1 MSARICVYGAGAIG
15 GHLAGRLAKGGADV
29 SVIARGAHLK
39 AIQANGLRIE
49 APDGDITATV
59 LATDDPSQIGPVDAV
74 VVTVKSPALPS
85 VAAAIAPLLG
95 PETAVVFVMNGI
107 PWWYF
112 DQHGG
117 SLEGTR
123 LPGLDPDDAMR
134 RAVGPQRAIG
144 GTVYSACEVIAPGVI
159 HVEHARNRLVLGEID
174 GRISERAQAIAEPLI
189 AGGCAVEVTG
199 DIRSAVWSKLLLN
212 LATGPIAVLSGGSPA
227 MTLSEP
233 AIEDAMRALFREGEA
248 VARALGLEP
257 VANPDTTINNLRKSA
272 HKSSILQDLEL
283 GRPMEVATLYDAP
296 LYLARLAGVATPTL
310 DLLVAL
316 TRLRAKSAGL
326 FAD

>member
-1 MSARICVYGAGAIG
+1 M
-15 GHLAGRLAKGGADV
+15 
-29 SVIARGAHLK
+29 
-39 AIQANGLRIE
+39 
-49 APDGDITATV
+49 
-59 LATDDPSQIGPVDAV
+59 
-74 VVTVKSPALPS
+74 
-85 VAAAIAPLLG
+85 
-95 PETAVVFVMNGI
+95 
-107 PWWYF
+107 
-112 DQHGG
+112 
-117 SLEGTR
+117 
-123 LPGLDPDDAMR
+123 
-134 RAVGPQRAIG
+134 
-144 GTVYSACEVIAPGVI
+144 IAPGVI